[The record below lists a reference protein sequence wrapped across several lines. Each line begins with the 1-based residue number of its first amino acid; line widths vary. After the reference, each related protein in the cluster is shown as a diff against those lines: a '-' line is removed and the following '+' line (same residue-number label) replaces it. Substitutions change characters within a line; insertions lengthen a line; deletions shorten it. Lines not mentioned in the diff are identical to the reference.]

1 MSIKQA
7 GNIISKEIIK
17 MAGGLETSVK
27 PSWKLKIEDFYPLL
41 WGIGHYADRNIHL
54 TRQTEHNKY
63 ATRLISLVTFN
74 VIMLVGGVVLSDYII
89 DSNNLIKKEQT
100 MDYRDSLGIPRP

>member
-1 MSIKQA
+1 
-7 GNIISKEIIK
+7 
-17 MAGGLETSVK
+17 MADGLETSVK
-27 PSWKLKIEDFYPLL
+27 PSWKLKIGDFYPLL

-89 DSNNLIKKEQT
+89 DSNNLIKTFKNKKFNF
-100 MDYRDSLGIPRP
+100 SLRL

>member
-1 MSIKQA
+1 MSKRGSGVKTLKIH
-7 GNIISKEIIK
+7 
-17 MAGGLETSVK
+17 SVNVRREQFQT
-27 PSWKLKIEDFYPLL
+27 KLKIEDFYPLL

-74 VIMLVGGVVLSDYII
+74 VIMLVGGVILSDYII
-89 DSNNLIKKEQT
+89 DSNNLIKKEQNNG
-100 MDYRDSLGIPRP
+100 L